1 MSPDFINQRITP
13 AAFITLLKVGLVGVL
28 GGEAWYL
35 GQAATRP
42 INTFINSGNLESW
55 AFVVSGVAIV
65 LLLIYG
71 YCRDF
76 HRQLAQVGRSARF
89 DLLASFVLGVLV
101 SVSFGGI
108 GSAWYGKGVAS
119 LTLFQLILLISI
131 PAVTGLLLIARAL
144 LARYTN
150 HKEKYAPFFISDV
163 EKQSKDDD
171 LLGFTDNAERFAER
185 VFNGGSS
192 DSIVFGIDAPWGIG
206 KSTFVNFCQE
216 YWEEKHKGD
225 IIIYKFNPLRY
236 EDRSNLLEKFVDGLV
251 HAIQKQTFI
260 PEIRPLISRYSRFIK
275 GKGTISLPGLDLE
288 VMPGSYTVDD
298 AFEDLEAALKDLNK
312 KILIIVD
319 DLDRLN
325 FSAIKD
331 VLFVIKKSFTLP
343 NISYVLCYDT
353 DNITALEKGH
363 VDPDKVTEF
372 LEKFVNVKVSLYLDN
387 ETLAKYV
394 SENLAKSLT
403 GNSQADPILVSKAVG
418 GLIDI
423 FKSQEYHRYLPFIGD
438 VRKLK
443 RLINTLMFLE
453 LEQTDF
459 DNSDFDKQ
467 DLIHLLLIYI
477 NYPSI
482 FRKIYNTETRGKR
495 GFFSLVIP
503 HDDYYPPQE
512 NGQQRDRFGDSVYK
526 NSTLY
531 TAYTEKLD
539 ENPRFLLDQ
548 VFRVSNRLE
557 DARID
562 SVPEDLKHTLA
573 CFNGG
578 WTNGRNLEA
587 YLNLIV
593 NLSKPQKGDQYRF
606 YLNAKNEIQSGT
618 PIGDILSRDE
628 FATSKNENGHQQLW
642 RVVVNSLFDF
652 SPQVGAHLISYLKDN
667 ITRYSLFTND
677 AIGVGLRDD
686 LDLFLIKLLDTAGWA
701 DEAGG
706 HRNNTPEHISEI
718 AEWVFGDGRHAGNGV
733 LDTLFTPERGVMG
746 LYDLMAFRLFCSADR
761 GGDIFNLTRALAL
774 HANPD
779 APTQGDMR
787 EIVIEEMREIS
798 QKVFGMFREQYITP
812 RRDLFDDIDTLTIR
826 QLSGEWA
833 DYVEAQIAAG
843 KITQAE
849 ADKSLLAM
857 RSRMKSFISYQ
868 LGNTEIS
875 HGVGC
880 GFYDETGTAD
890 ARGIAT
896 VFTEYMF
903 GVCFDPAGGRAK
915 YEHFVDYLLA
925 NFASVF
931 GSMNGGRSYIPHINE
946 FTKVLN
952 RQRLAQ
958 YWRDNAVAIRA
969 LNLTESTKVVEA
981 GNYTASYA
989 ELEEVF
995 RVLDQ
1000 LVVAEDEAA
1009 RVAQAPVEPAPDQD
1023 E

>member
-1 MSPDFINQRITP
+1 MGIDFINQRITP
-13 AAFITLLKVGLVGVL
+13 AALITLLKVGFVGVL

-35 GQAATRP
+35 GQAVARP
-42 INTFINSGNLESW
+42 LNAFIDSGSLETWTF
-55 AFVVSGVAIV
+55 VASSVAAI
-65 LLLIYG
+65 LLLVYG

-76 HRQLAQVGRSARF
+76 HRQLAQVGRSTRL
-89 DLLASFVLGVLV
+89 DLLVALVMGGVVSASFA
-101 SVSFGGI
+101 GI
-108 GSAWYGKGVAS
+108 GSGWYETGVAS
-119 LTLFQLILLISI
+119 LTLFQLCALIS
-131 PAVTGLLLIARAL
+131 ASALAGLLLIARAV

-150 HKEKYAPFFISDV
+150 NKEKYAPFFISDV
-163 EKQSKDDD
+163 EKQSKADD

-216 YWEEKHKGD
+216 YWEEKHKD
-225 IIIYKFNPLRY
+225 NIIVYKFNPLRY

-251 HAIQKQTFI
+251 HAIQKQAFL

-275 GKGTISLPGLDLE
+275 GKGTISIPGLDLE

-298 AFEDLEAALKDLNK
+298 AFEDLEAALKDLDK

-353 DNITALEKGH
+353 DNIAALEKDH
-363 VDPDKVTEF
+363 VDPDKITEF

-459 DNSDFDKQ
+459 DNSDFDKK

-503 HDDYYPPQE
+503 YDDYYPPEAQGHG
-512 NGQQRDRFGDSVYK
+512 NHSDSAYK

-531 TAYTEKLD
+531 TAYTEKL
-539 ENPRFLLDQ
+539 ETNPRFLLDQ
-548 VFRVSNRLE
+548 VFKVSNRLE

-562 SVPEDLKHTLA
+562 QVPEDIKHTYA
-573 CFNGG
+573 CFNGE

-606 YLNAKNEIQSGT
+606 YLNAKNEIQGGT
-618 PIGDILSRDE
+618 PIGEILSQNE
-628 FATSKNENGHQQLW
+628 FATSKSENSHQQLW

-652 SPQVGAHLISYLKDN
+652 SPQVGAHLINYLKDN
-667 ITRYSLFTND
+667 IIRYSLFTKD
-677 AIGVGLRDD
+677 TIGVGLRDD
-686 LDLFLIKLLDTAGWA
+686 LDLFLIKLLDTGGWA
-701 DEAGG
+701 DENGE

-718 AEWVFGDGRHAGNGV
+718 AEWIFGDGRHAGNGV
-733 LDTLFTPERGVMG
+733 IDTLFTSERGVMG

-774 HANPD
+774 HADPN
-779 APTQGDMR
+779 APTQGDMHA
-787 EIVIEEMREIS
+787 IVIAEMREIS
-798 QKVFGMFREQYITP
+798 QKVFGMFREQYINP
-812 RRDLFDDIDTLTIR
+812 RKDLFEDVDALTIR

-849 ADKSLLAM
+849 ADIALLAM
-857 RSRMKSFISYQ
+857 KSRMKSFISYQ

-896 VFTEYMF
+896 AFNDYMF
-903 GVCFDPAGGRAK
+903 GVCFDSAGGRLK
-915 YEHFVDYLLA
+915 YEHFADHLLA

-931 GSMNGGRSYIPHINE
+931 GSSRKGRSYIPHINE

-952 RQRLAQ
+952 RQQLAQ
-958 YWRDNAVAIRA
+958 YWRDNATAIRA
-969 LNLTESTKVVEA
+969 LNLSQSAKVVEA
-981 GNYTASYA
+981 GNYSVPYA
-989 ELEEVF
+989 DLEEVF
-995 RVLDQ
+995 QVLDK
-1000 LVVAEDEAA
+1000 LVTDEDAVARAA
-1009 RVAQAPVEPAPDQD
+1009 GAPSTPNA
-1023 E
+1023 

>member
-1 MSPDFINQRITP
+1 MGIDFISQRMTP

-28 GGEAWYL
+28 SGEVWYL
-35 GQAATRP
+35 GQFATRP
-42 INTFINSGNLESW
+42 VNAFINSGNLENW
-55 AFVVSGVAIV
+55 AFVASGLVVV
-65 LLLIYG
+65 LILVYG

-76 HRQLAQVGRSARF
+76 HRQLVQVSRSARF
-89 DLLASFVLGVLV
+89 DLLAAFILGVLI

-108 GSAWYGKGVAS
+108 GGAWYGKGIAS
-119 LTLFQLILLISI
+119 LTLFQLTLLILI
-131 PAVTGLLLIARAL
+131 PAVTGLLLIARGL
-144 LARYTN
+144 LSRWAN

-163 EKQSKDDD
+163 EKQSKEDD

-216 YWEEKHKGD
+216 YWEKKHNGD

-251 HAIQKQTFI
+251 HAIQKQTFL

-275 GKGTISLPGLDLE
+275 GKGTISIPGLDLE

-298 AFEDLEAALKDLNK
+298 AFEDLEVALKDLNK

-325 FSAIKD
+325 FTAIKD

-353 DNITALEKGH
+353 DNITALERGH

-403 GNSQADPILVSKAVG
+403 GNSQADPILVSKAAG

-423 FKSQEYHRYLPFIGD
+423 FKSKEYHRYLPFIGD

-482 FRKIYNTETRGKR
+482 FRKIYNTETHGKW

-503 HDDYYPPQE
+503 YDDHYPEDPQRG
-512 NGQQRDRFGDSVYK
+512 NRLGDNTYK

-531 TAYTEKLD
+531 DEYTKELD
-539 ENPRFLLDQ
+539 ENPRFLLDR
-548 VFRVSNRLE
+548 VFKVSDRLK
-557 DARID
+557 DTRID

-573 CFNGG
+573 CFNGA

-593 NLSKPQKGDQYRF
+593 NLSKPQKGEQYRY
-606 YLNAKNEIQSGT
+606 YLNAKNKIQSGT
-618 PIGDILSRDE
+618 AIEDILSRDE
-628 FATSKNENGHQQLW
+628 FSTSKNENSHQQLW

-652 SPQVGAHLISYLKDN
+652 SPQVGSSLIDYLKNN
-667 ITRYSLFTND
+667 ISRYSLFTND
-677 AIGVGLRDD
+677 TIGVGLRDD
-686 LDLFLIKLLDTAGWA
+686 LDFFLIKLLNTAGWA
-701 DEAGG
+701 DETHG
-706 HRNNTPEHISEI
+706 HRNNVPEYISEI
-718 AEWVFGDGRHAGNGV
+718 AEWIFGDGRHAGNGV
-733 LDTLFTPERGVMG
+733 LDTLFTPTRGPMG

-774 HANPD
+774 HADPD

-787 EIVIEEMREIS
+787 AIVIAEMREIS
-798 QKVFGMFREQYITP
+798 QKVFQMFRTQYIDL
-812 RRDLFDDIDTLTIR
+812 RRDLFEDIDALTVR
-826 QLSGEWA
+826 QLSGDWA

-849 ADKSLLAM
+849 VDKSLLAM
-857 RSRMKSFISYQ
+857 KSRMKSFISYQ

-880 GFYDETGTAD
+880 GFYDEIGTAD
-890 ARGIAT
+890 GKGIAT
-896 VFTEYMF
+896 VFNDYMF
-903 GVCFDPAGGRAK
+903 GVCFDPTGGRVK
-915 YEHFVDYLLA
+915 YEHFADYLLA
-925 NFASVF
+925 NFASTF
-931 GSMNGGRSYIPHINE
+931 SSMNAGRSYIPHINE

-969 LNLTESTKVVEA
+969 LNLPESKKLVET

-995 RVLDQ
+995 GVLDQ
-1000 LVVAEDEAA
+1000 LVVAEGEVARAA
-1009 RVAQAPVEPAPDQD
+1009 ETAVEPAATQD